1 MQIIQRMGKVP
12 VLVIDG
18 ILNIIFYLINCI
30 NKEALAWTL
39 SLLDSVDFNNSAVTA

>member
-30 NKEALAWTL
+30 NKEV
-39 SLLDSVDFNNSAVTA
+39 LLGHCLYWIP